1 MAWTIWITWWIT
13 WITWL
18 SISDIQDYSDIEYI
32 FEKHGKKTVNSSMKI
47 YINRIENR
55 ITFEVKTR
63 YYLELLTPETLKL
76 LGSTKSKITK
86 DENGKN
92 VHYIEIT
99 EVVLIHCNV
108 VNNSYHQNSRV
119 FTAQKKK
126 FSIKDFF
133 SKCDQILN
141 GKLHFLCSACIHLFL
156 VKHLDIY

>member
-1 MAWTIWITWWIT
+1 
-13 WITWL
+13 
-18 SISDIQDYSDIEYI
+18 
-32 FEKHGKKTVNSSMKI
+32 MKI

-156 VKHLDIY
+156 VKHLDIYQIFRPKVLCFKKHLIKNFRIFEYGLLVKILLLQRQKMK